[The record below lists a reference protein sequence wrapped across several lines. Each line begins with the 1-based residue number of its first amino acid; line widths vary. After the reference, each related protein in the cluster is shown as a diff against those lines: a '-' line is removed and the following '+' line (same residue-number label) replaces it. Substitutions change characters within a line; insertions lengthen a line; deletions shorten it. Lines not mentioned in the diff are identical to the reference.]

1 MEPADAII
9 IVIQAVLEEGLTE
22 TTAPM
27 MNHIKTKV
35 LALRQAAL
43 AALAVMVTDMEIQAD
58 SVQVPQS
65 ITSKDVIQE
74 EVVVEM
80 ETIIAV
86 QVEAVDQAGH
96 SPIRA

>member
-1 MEPADAII
+1 M
-9 IVIQAVLEEGLTE
+9 
-22 TTAPM
+22 
-27 MNHIKTKV
+27 
-35 LALRQAAL
+35 LALRQAAQ
-43 AALAVMVTDMEIQAD
+43 AALRVVMTDMDIQAD

-86 QVEAVDQAGH
+86 QVEAVDQVGH